1 MNLSWKF
8 WIPSLLLLSL
18 LMSAC
23 EGETRR
29 DLPDLSGIVVEP
41 VFRHFDRDLFG
52 LDTTRMLEELQTL
65 EANYPDFAPIYFDYI
80 LRSRNPTV
88 SPEQHAD
95 FIRGFVGFPEV
106 RQLYDTCQLVFGDWQ
121 PFADRFTEAFRYL
134 TYYFPDLPT
143 PDVTTF
149 VSEYSMANFIYKEQ
163 SLAVGLDF
171 FLGDDYPYQLLNP
184 GNPAFSRYLTRS
196 FNADHLVAK
205 TLQPLVEDLSGP
217 APGDKLL
224 DIMVHNG
231 KRLYLLDALLPLTPD
246 SVKLEVSQDQVAWLN
261 ENALQMWA
269 FFLEEE
275 LLYSA
280 DWQKIRKYVDY
291 SPNSPG
297 MPDEAPGRTANWLGW
312 QIVKQYMSRFP
323 ETSMQELIGLSD
335 AQELLLKSRYKPA
348 R

>member
-1 MNLSWKF
+1 MKLSWKI
-8 WIPSLLLLSL
+8 WMSVMLSMGLLLG
-18 LMSAC
+18 AC
-23 EGETRR
+23 EPETTRV
-29 DLPDLSGIVVEP
+29 LPDVRGIEVKP

-52 LDTTRMLEELQTL
+52 LDTTRMVEELQRL
-65 EANYPDFAPIYFDYI
+65 EARYPEFAPIYFDYI

-95 FIRGFVGFPEV
+95 FIRGFVGFPEI
-106 RQLYDTCQLVFGDWQ
+106 RALYDTCQLVFGNWQ
-121 PFADRFTEAFRYL
+121 PFEESFTGAFTYL
-134 TYYFPDLPT
+134 KYYFPDLPT

-149 VSEYSMANFIYKEQ
+149 VSEYSMANFIYAEQ

-171 FLGDDYPYQLLNP
+171 FLGSDYPYQLLNP
-184 GNPAFSRYLTRS
+184 GNPAFSRYLTRT

-205 TLQPLVEDLSGP
+205 TLQPLIEDMTGP
-217 APGDKLL
+217 APGEKLL

-246 SVKLEVSQDQVAWLN
+246 SVKLEVSAAQVDWLN
-261 ENALQMWA
+261 DNALQMWA

-323 ETSMQELIGLSD
+323 DTSMQDLIGLSD
-335 AQELLLKSRYKPA
+335 AQEILNKSKYKP
-348 R
+348 RR